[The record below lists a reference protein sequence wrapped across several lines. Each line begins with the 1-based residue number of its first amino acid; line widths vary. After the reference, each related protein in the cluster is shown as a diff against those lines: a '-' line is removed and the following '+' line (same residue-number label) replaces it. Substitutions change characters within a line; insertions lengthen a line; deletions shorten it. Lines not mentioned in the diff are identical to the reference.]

1 MVGGARVQVRRSVW
15 IHRGQHCH
23 NSKPRPG
30 RYAGAAVGGR
40 WGEGAGTQER
50 QRVVG
55 VARVQVRRS
64 VWIHMGQHCHNSKP
78 SPGQVRRGG
87 SGWSVGRGC
96 RYVGACGYIGGNIV
110 IIPSTARAGT
120 QERAGT

>member
-55 VARVQVRRS
+55 VARVQVRR
-64 VWIHMGQHCHNSKP
+64 
-78 SPGQVRRGG
+78 GG
-87 SGWSVGRGC
+87 SGWSVGRG
-96 RYVGACGYIGGNIV
+96 RGYAGAAVNGRWGEG
-110 IIPSTARAGT
+110 AGT
-120 QERAGT
+120 